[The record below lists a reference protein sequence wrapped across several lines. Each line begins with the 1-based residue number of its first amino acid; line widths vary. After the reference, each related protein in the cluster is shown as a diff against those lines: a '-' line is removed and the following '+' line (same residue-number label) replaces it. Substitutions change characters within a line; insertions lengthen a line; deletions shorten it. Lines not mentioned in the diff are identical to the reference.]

1 MSNFIYHSQKDFDEA
16 CLANVARMIADKAS
30 QVHFDGCIA
39 DVAEESLVYLTDVA
53 EDNHYSVAV
62 IHNYLDIVR
71 SANNDLADFDEMGKL
86 SPLGFQQGNKLAVN
100 SEVFEDP
107 RCVTRG

>member
-1 MSNFIYHSQKDFDEA
+1 MSSFIYHSQKEFDEA

-30 QVHFDGCIA
+30 KIHFDGNIA
-39 DVAEESLVYLTDVA
+39 DIAEESLDYLGEVA

-62 IHNYLDIVR
+62 IYNYLDIVR
-71 SANNDLADFDEMGKL
+71 SANNDFLDFDEEGEL
-86 SPLGFQQGNKLAVN
+86 SPLGFQQGTSLSANGEMFLV
-100 SEVFEDP
+100 P